1 MDGYK
6 TNLWSKMKVQT
17 WLQEVLILEREYIFN
32 LQFFQLRNMLP
43 FEEYGLSCME
53 IYIDA
58 SLI

>member
-1 MDGYK
+1 
-6 TNLWSKMKVQT
+6 MKVQT